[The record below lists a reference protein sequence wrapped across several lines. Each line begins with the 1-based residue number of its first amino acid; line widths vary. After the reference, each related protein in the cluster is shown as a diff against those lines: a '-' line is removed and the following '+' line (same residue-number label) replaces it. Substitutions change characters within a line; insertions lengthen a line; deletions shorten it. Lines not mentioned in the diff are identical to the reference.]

1 MIKVSLKERLR
12 DWLQVFRAQTAPAT
26 IILVLASYLVGGGN
40 LFTFDGL
47 FLGIFALLFHW
58 FTYGHNS
65 LMDTIA
71 GYDLRDKQKAH
82 HPLVRGA
89 ISYESAHKV
98 IHTGLFILT
107 LIAIWLALK
116 GDGNPFLAIAWFA
129 IFITA
134 GHAYND
140 GLSKTTIWSFAP
152 ITICFT
158 AFAIF
163 GFYVAATEMTDLMFC
178 VALYF
183 AVTWLFQLSL
193 SGELKEITEKEA
205 NLLKYMGARVGN
217 NHLELGKAKY
227 YGWLVKLVNLG
238 VGCYIIYRFG
248 FNLLSI
254 ALFALLAALAIYFC
268 YELTKDRIWDRNKSL
283 VHMALEEIATIYI
296 MPTILIPIIGLV
308 ASATLMVFGIIYF
321 MIYNFFLWGTILRPR
336 V

>member
-1 MIKVSLKERLR
+1 MSLKENVR

-26 IILVLASYLVGGGN
+26 IILVLTSYLVGGGN
-40 LFTFDGL
+40 LFTVEAL
-47 FLGIFALLFHW
+47 FLGIFVLLFHW

-65 LMDTIA
+65 LMDTA
-71 GYDLRDKQKAH
+71 SGYDIRDKHKTH
-82 HPLVRGA
+82 HALIKGT
-89 ISYESAHKV
+89 ISLESAHKL
-98 IHTGLFILT
+98 IHSGLFILT
-107 LIAIWLALK
+107 LAVIWLVLK
-116 GDGNPFLAIAWFA
+116 CDGNPFLAIVWFA

-140 GLSKTTIWSFAP
+140 GLSKTTVWSFVP

-158 AFAIF
+158 AFSLF
-163 GFYVAATEMTDLMFC
+163 GYYVAAPEMTNLMFYI
-178 VALYF
+178 ALYF
-183 AVTWLFQLSL
+183 AVTWVFQISL

-205 NLLKYMGARVGN
+205 NLLRYMGARISN
-217 NHLELGKAKY
+217 NRLELGKAKY

-238 VGCYIIYRFG
+238 VGCYILYRFG

-268 YELTKDRIWDRNKSL
+268 HELTKDRIWDRNKSL

-296 MPTILIPIIGLV
+296 IPTVLIPIIGLV
-308 ASATLMVFGIIYF
+308 ASATLMLFGIIYF
-321 MIYNFFLWGTILRPR
+321 VIYNFFLWGTFLRPQ

>member
-1 MIKVSLKERLR
+1 MTLKEKVRG
-12 DWLQVFRAQTAPAT
+12 WLQIFRAQTAPAT
-26 IILVLASYLVGGGN
+26 IILVLSSYLVGGGN
-40 LFTFDGL
+40 LFTVEGL
-47 FLGIFALLFHW
+47 SLGIFALLFHW

-65 LMDTIA
+65 LMDTVS
-71 GYDLRDKQKAH
+71 GHDLRDKQKAH

-89 ISYESAHKV
+89 ISLESAHKV

-107 LIAIWLALK
+107 LIGIWLALK
-116 GDGNPFLAIAWFA
+116 GDGNPFLAMAWFA

-134 GHAYND
+134 AHAYND
-140 GLSKTTIWSFAP
+140 GLSKTTVWSFAP
-152 ITICFT
+152 IAICFT
-158 AFAIF
+158 AFALFSYYIS
-163 GFYVAATEMTDLMFC
+163 ATKMSDLMFF

-183 AVTWLFQLSL
+183 AVTWIFQISL

-205 NLLKYMGARVGN
+205 NLLRYMGAKISN
-217 NHLELGKAKY
+217 NRLELGKAKY

-238 VGCYIIYRFG
+238 VGCYILYRFG

-268 YELTKDRIWDRNKSL
+268 HELTKDRIWDRNKSL

-296 MPTILIPIIGLV
+296 IPTVLIPVIGIA
-308 ASATLMVFGIIYF
+308 ASATLMLFGIVYF
-321 MIYNFFLWGTILRPR
+321 ILYNIFLWGTILRPR

>member
-1 MIKVSLKERLR
+1 MTLKEKVR
-12 DWLQVFRAQTAPAT
+12 DWLQVFRAHTAPAT
-26 IILVLASYLVGGGN
+26 IILVLSSYSVGGGD
-40 LFTFDGL
+40 LFTVEGL
-47 FLGIFALLFHW
+47 SLGIFALLCHW
-58 FTYGHNS
+58 FMYGQNS
-65 LMDTIA
+65 LMDTVS
-71 GYDLRDKQKAH
+71 GHDLRDKQKAH
-82 HPLVRGA
+82 HALVRGA
-89 ISYESAHKV
+89 ISLESAHKV

-107 LIAIWLALK
+107 LIGIWLALK
-116 GDGNPFLAIAWFA
+116 GDGNHFLAIAWYA
-129 IFITA
+129 IVIAA

-158 AFAIF
+158 AFALFSYYIS
-163 GFYVAATEMTDLMFC
+163 ATKMTDLMLF

-183 AVTWLFQLSL
+183 AVTWLFQISI

-205 NLLKYMGARVGN
+205 NLLRYMGARIDDN
-217 NHLELGKAKY
+217 RLELGKAKY

-238 VGCYIIYRFG
+238 LGCYIIYRFG

-296 MPTILIPIIGLV
+296 IPTVLIPVIGIA
-308 ASATLMVFGIIYF
+308 ASATLMLFGIVYF
-321 MIYNFFLWGTILRPR
+321 IIYNIFLWGTIMRPR